1 MEFDTHVTSKIAK
14 SWQHI
19 CYKSFIVVSFFITE
33 KVCHHHHKWKP
44 CSPFLVVHLSGKFL
58 IRHKCL
64 SLWSIKNTSLDLLEG
79 QTREHRKCF
88 GSIHGQYSTPWQT
101 VSSSPAWYGAKEIS
115 SFLDWKLDCWQ
126 IWHTCLQSLTYGP
139 LLLVPML
146 FSSSVVPHAKIA
158 GVLCRYSLLT

>member
-101 VSSSPAWYGAKEIS
+101 VSSSPAWYGAEEIW
-115 SFLDWKLDCWQ
+115 SFLDWQLDRWQ
-126 IWHTCLQSLTYGP
+126 YLAYLPSESHVWATPSGSSAFLELGCPTCKDSRGTL
-139 LLLVPML
+139 
-146 FSSSVVPHAKIA
+146 
-158 GVLCRYSLLT
+158 